1 MKANY
6 YSPAEITKSD
16 KQNSQAVKTKIQ
28 IRSRKKDARRDMKR
42 VLGRRG
48 RR

>member
-6 YSPAEITKSD
+6 YSPAEITNSD
-16 KQNSQAVKTKIQ
+16 KQNSQAVKTK